1 MLAPILHYLTKIYPG
16 TELGDPAKG
25 ARAIV
30 AALTS
35 ADPPMRLVL
44 GEDALAAVRAKIEQ
58 VKADLAAWET
68 LTLSTG
74 FDK

>member
-1 MLAPILHYLTKIYPG
+1 L
-16 TELGDPAKG
+16 
-25 ARAIV
+25 
-30 AALTS
+30 
-35 ADPPMRLVL
+35 RLVL

>member
-1 MLAPILHYLTKIYPG
+1 M
-16 TELGDPAKG
+16 GDPIKG

-30 AALTS
+30 GALTS
-35 ADPPMRLVL
+35 AEPPLRLVL

-58 VKADLAAWET
+58 VKADLAAWEM